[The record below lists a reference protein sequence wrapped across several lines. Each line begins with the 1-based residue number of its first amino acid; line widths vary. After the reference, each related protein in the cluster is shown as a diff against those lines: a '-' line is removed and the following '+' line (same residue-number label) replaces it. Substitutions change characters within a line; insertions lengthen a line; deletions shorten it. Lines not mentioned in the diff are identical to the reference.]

1 MSNKYIEHFFQR
13 DICAFFVR
21 PTISNFNGGADMANF
36 YPDELISEIVN
47 ANDIVSLVSSYVS
60 LKKSGSGYMGCCPFH
75 REKTPSFHVS
85 GDKQL
90 YHCFGC
96 GAGGSVIQFVM
107 AAENLDFPD
116 AVRLLAE
123 RAGITLPE
131 MGNTKDEADEF
142 YRRKRRIYEMNRD
155 AARYFREVLLSPQGK
170 NALDYLTG
178 RGLSM
183 KTITSFGLG
192 ASPDGWDGLLKK
204 LLSLGYERDL
214 IVESGLCIRN
224 EKNHVYDRYR
234 ARVMYPIIDTRGN
247 VVGFG
252 GRKLSGDGAKYI
264 NSPESIV
271 YNKSK
276 TLYALNFAKKS
287 PYNYLILT
295 EGYMDVISLHQA
307 GFTSAIAG
315 CGTAL
320 TQDQARL
327 AAKHSKNIYLCYD
340 SDEAGQKAAKKAIEL
355 FSPLE
360 CNVRVLKVPDGKD
373 PDEFIQKHGSAA
385 FEKLLTSARAT
396 TRYEIDSIMAKYDLD
411 DIAQKVEFSREAAIL
426 LSNLKS
432 AVEQDEYIKYTSLK
446 ANISSDALLSE
457 IKKLRRRTQKQEETN
472 SMKRASGIQSAPTAQ
487 KRSQVRLKK
496 AECGLLSTLLSERP
510 VFEKLK
516 DRVSEELFT
525 YEFHREVFRKAKEL
539 YESGAAFGI
548 TELSGQFAGREGEFS
563 EVFLQTAEIADAKS
577 AAADYI
583 KVIEEET
590 LNVRIAQATA
600 SGDVNLLSELLKQQ
614 KSLKG

>member
-1 MSNKYIEHFFQR
+1 
-13 DICAFFVR
+13 
-21 PTISNFNGGADMANF
+21 MANF

-116 AVRLLAE
+116 ALKLLAE
-123 RAGITLPE
+123 RAGINLPE
-131 MGNTKDEADEF
+131 MGQSKDEADEF
-142 YRRKRRIYEMNRD
+142 YKRKRRIYEMNRD
-155 AARYFREVLLSPQGK
+155 AARHFREVLLSPEGK
-170 NALDYLTG
+170 TALDYLTN

-192 ASPDGWDGLLKK
+192 ASPDKWDSLLKK
-204 LLSLGYERDL
+204 LLSLGYDKNL

-224 EKNHVYDRYR
+224 EKNHIYDRFR
-234 ARVMYPIIDTRGN
+234 NRVMYPIFDTRGN

-252 GRKLSGDGAKYI
+252 GRKLEGDGAKYI

-287 PYNYLILT
+287 QHNYLILT

-355 FSPLE
+355 FAPLE
-360 CNVRVLKVPDGKD
+360 CNLKVLKVPDGKD
-373 PDEFIQKHGSAA
+373 PDEFIRKQGSVA
-385 FEKLLTSARAT
+385 FEKLLASARAT
-396 TRYEIDSIMAKYDLD
+396 TRYEVDSIMAKYDLD
-411 DIAQKVEFSREAAIL
+411 DIAQKVEFSREIAQL
-426 LSNLKS
+426 LSKLKS
-432 AVEQDEYIKYTSLK
+432 AVEQDEYIKYICHK
-446 ANISSDALLSE
+446 ANISPDALTLE
-457 IKKLRRRTQKQEETN
+457 IKKLRQRAHRSEINTEMRRAAGN
-472 SMKRASGIQSAPTAQ
+472 QSAPTAY
-487 KRSQVRLKK
+487 KKSEARLKK
-496 AECGLLSTLLSERP
+496 AECGLLCTLLSERN

-516 DRVSEELFT
+516 DKVHEDLFT
-525 YEFHREVFRKAKEL
+525 IEFHREIFLKALEL
-539 YESGAAFGI
+539 FNSNAPFGI
-548 TELSGQFAGREGEFS
+548 TELAHAFSGREGEFS
-563 EVFLQTAEIADAKS
+563 EVFLQTVEIADPKS
-577 AAADYI
+577 AAVDFI

-590 LNVRIAQATA
+590 LNIKIARATQA
-600 SGDVNLLSELLKQQ
+600 GDVNLLSELLKQQ

>member
-1 MSNKYIEHFFQR
+1 
-13 DICAFFVR
+13 
-21 PTISNFNGGADMANF
+21 MANF
-36 YPDELISEIVN
+36 YPDELISEVVN
-47 ANDIVSLVSSYVS
+47 ANDIISLVSSYVH

-85 GDKQL
+85 SDKQL

-116 AVRLLAE
+116 SVRFLAE
-123 RAGITLPE
+123 RAGINLPE
-131 MGNTKDEADEF
+131 LGQSKDETDEF
-142 YRRKRRIYEMNRD
+142 YRRKRRIYDMNRD
-155 AARYFREVLLSPQGK
+155 AARHFREVLLSPQGK
-170 NALDYLTG
+170 SALDYLTS

-192 ASPDGWDGLLKK
+192 ASADSWDSLLKK
-204 LLSLGYERDL
+204 LTSLGYEREL

-234 ARVMYPIIDTRGN
+234 NRVMFPIIDTRGN

-252 GRKLSGDGAKYI
+252 GRKLEGDGAKYI

-287 PYNYLILT
+287 PHNYLILT

-307 GFTSAIAG
+307 GFTGAVAG

-355 FSPLE
+355 FAPLE
-360 CNVRVLKVPDGKD
+360 CNVKVLKVPDGKD
-373 PDEFIQKHGSAA
+373 PDEFIRKRGAAA
-385 FEKLLTSARAT
+385 FENLLTSARAT
-396 TRYEIDSIMAKYDLD
+396 TRYEIDSVMSKYDFD
-411 DIAQKVEFSREAAIL
+411 DIAQKVEFSREIAQL
-426 LSNLKS
+426 LSKLKS
-432 AVEQDEYIKYTSLK
+432 AVEQDEYIKYICLK
-446 ANISSDALLSE
+446 ANISEEALTLE
-457 IKKLRRRTQKQEETN
+457 IKKLRRRTQRNEINAE
-472 SMKRASGIQSAPTAQ
+472 MRRASGIQSAPTAN
-487 KRSQVRLKK
+487 KKSQQRLKR
-496 AECGLLSTLLSERP
+496 AECGLLCTLLSSKT
-510 VFEKLK
+510 VFEKFK
-516 DRVSEELFT
+516 DKVSENLFT
-525 YEFHREVFRKAKEL
+525 YELHGEIFRKALDL
-539 YESGAAFGI
+539 YESGSAFGI
-548 TELSGQFAGREGEFS
+548 TELAGSFAGREGEFS
-563 EVFLQTAEIADAKS
+563 EVFLQTVEIADAKS
-577 AAADYI
+577 AASDFI

-590 LNVRIAQATA
+590 LNIKIAQATA
-600 SGDVNLLSELLKQQ
+600 AGDVNLLSELLKKQ

>member
-1 MSNKYIEHFFQR
+1 
-13 DICAFFVR
+13 
-21 PTISNFNGGADMANF
+21 MANF

-85 GDKQL
+85 SDKQL

-116 AVRLLAE
+116 AIKLLAE
-123 RAGITLPE
+123 RAGISLPE
-131 MGNTKDEADEF
+131 MGHSKDEADEF
-142 YRRKRRIYEMNRD
+142 YKRKRRIYEMNRD
-155 AARYFREVLLSPQGK
+155 AARHFREILLSPEGK
-170 NALDYLTG
+170 KALDYLTG

-192 ASPDGWDGLLKK
+192 ASPDSWDSLLKK

-224 EKNHVYDRYR
+224 EKNHIYDRYR
-234 ARVMYPIIDTRGN
+234 NRVMYPIIDTRGN

-252 GRKLSGDGAKYI
+252 GRKLEGDGAKYI

-287 PYNYLILT
+287 THNYLILT

-373 PDEFIQKHGSAA
+373 PDEFIRKHGSVA
-385 FEKLLTSARAT
+385 FENLLTSARAT
-396 TRYEIDSIMAKYDLD
+396 TRYAIDTVMAKYDLD
-411 DIAQKVEFSREAAIL
+411 DIAQKVEFSREAATL
-426 LSNLKS
+426 LSGLKS
-432 AVEQDEYIKYTSLK
+432 AVEQDEYIKYISLK
-446 ANISSDALLSE
+446 ANISSEALLSE
-457 IKKLRRRTQKQEETN
+457 IKKLRRRTQKNEET
-472 SMKRASGIQSAPTAQ
+472 SLMKRTSGVQTAPTAA
-487 KRSQVRLKK
+487 KKSQQRLKK
-496 AECGLLSTLLSERP
+496 AECGLLATLLSERTA
-510 VFEKLK
+510 FEKLSGN
-516 DRVSEELFT
+516 VSEELFT
-525 YEFHREVFRKAKEL
+525 YEFHREIYRRASEMF
-539 YESGAAFGI
+539 ESGSAFGV
-548 TELSGQFAGREGEFS
+548 TELSHHFEGREGEFS
-563 EVFLQTAEIADAKS
+563 EVFLQTAEIADVKT

-583 KVIEEET
+583 KVIKEET
-590 LNVRIAQATA
+590 LNVQIAEATA
-600 SGDVNLLSELLKQQ
+600 SGNVNLLSELLKKQ

>member
-1 MSNKYIEHFFQR
+1 
-13 DICAFFVR
+13 
-21 PTISNFNGGADMANF
+21 MANF

-116 AVRLLAE
+116 AIKLLAE
-123 RAGITLPE
+123 RAGISLPE
-131 MGNTKDEADEF
+131 MGHSKDEADEF
-142 YRRKRRIYEMNRD
+142 YKRKRRIYDMNRD
-155 AARYFREVLLSPQGK
+155 AARYFREVLLSQEGK
-170 NALDYLTG
+170 AALDYLTR

-192 ASPDGWDGLLKK
+192 ASPDSWDSLLKK
-204 LLSLGYERDL
+204 LLSLGYEREL
-214 IVESGLCIRN
+214 IIESGLCIRN

-234 ARVMYPIIDTRGN
+234 NRVMYPIFDARGN

-287 PYNYLILT
+287 SHNYLILT

-355 FSPLE
+355 FAPLE
-360 CNVRVLKVPDGKD
+360 CNVKVLKVPDGKD
-373 PDEFIQKHGSAA
+373 PDEFIQKHGSVA
-385 FEKLLTSARAT
+385 FESLLTSARAT
-396 TRYEIDSIMAKYDLD
+396 TRYEIDSVMAKYDMD
-411 DIAQKVEFSREAAIL
+411 DIAQKVEFSREVAQL
-426 LSNLKS
+426 LSRLRS
-432 AVEQDEYIKYTSLK
+432 AVEQDEYVKYTCRK
-446 ANISSDALLSE
+446 ANISEDALLLE
-457 IKKLRRRTQKQEETN
+457 IKKLRNRNRRSEEA
-472 SMKRASGIQSAPTAQ
+472 SQMKRASGIQSAPTAQ
-487 KRSQVRLKK
+487 KKSQVRLKK
-496 AECGLLSTLLSERP
+496 AECGLLCTLLSERNM
-510 VFEKLK
+510 FEKLK
-516 DRVSEELFT
+516 DKVSEDLFT
-525 YEFHREVFRKAKEL
+525 YEFHHEVFLKAQEL
-539 YESGAAFGI
+539 YQSGAAFGI
-548 TELSGQFAGREGEFS
+548 TELSRLFPGREGEFS
-563 EVFLQTAEIADAKS
+563 EVFLQTSEIADAKS
-577 AAADYI
+577 AAADFI

-590 LNVRIAQATA
+590 LNVKIAQATA
-600 SGDVNLLSELLKQQ
+600 AGDVNLLSELLKQQ